1 MSPGKPESEEV
12 VAVNWCVAEA
22 VRYPAESRAVVPRA
36 TAEHSAGS
44 TSSTH
49 WIRLSTRR
57 IVALP
62 IRTPF
67 PNIPAH
73 VVQAQ
78 FVWTLPLY

>member
-1 MSPGKPESEEV
+1 MSPGKPESEAV
-12 VAVNWCVAEA
+12 VAVIWRVAGA
-22 VRYPAESRAVVPRA
+22 VRYPAVSRVVVPRA
-36 TAEHSAGS
+36 TAEHSVGS

-49 WIRLSTRR
+49 RIRLSTRR

-62 IRTPF
+62 IRTPL